1 MSTNY
6 NSSISTLSLGLCL
19 DAGNPRSYSGTG
31 TSWFDVS
38 GNGNTN
44 TLTNGPTYSATNGGS
59 FLFDGVN
66 DYDIGTNTSSLYTGD
81 MTAEAWIKLNATP
94 SDWVRIVGTG
104 GNGGNNRTF
113 GLWYGVE
120 RRLLWQRYGGSDP
133 AIYPTT
139 PTLDV
144 GSWYHVVVTTSGSS
158 HVLYLNGSS
167 IGTATAAG
175 PWAASNENITIGY
188 AGFHTYTNSNI
199 SIVRLYTT
207 GLSEAQVLQNFNAT
221 RGRYGI

>member
-1 MSTNY
+1 LAIGY
-6 NSSISTLSLGLCL
+6 NPSIATTGLGLCL
-19 DAGNPRSYSGTG
+19 DAGNLRSYPGSG

-38 GNGNTN
+38 GNNNTN
-44 TLTNGPTYSATNGGS
+44 TLVNGPTYSSTNGGS
-59 FLFDGVN
+59 MVFDGIN
-66 DYDIGTNTSSLYTGD
+66 DYANGTNTSSLYTGD
-81 MTAEAWIKLNATP
+81 MTAEAWIKVNATP

-104 GNGGNNRTF
+104 GNGATNRTF
-113 GLWYGVE
+113 GLWYSAE
-120 RRLLWQRYGGSDP
+120 RRLLWQRYGAADP
-133 AIYPTT
+133 SIYPTT

-144 GSWYHVVVTTSGSS
+144 SSWYHIVATTSGSS
-158 HVLYLNGSS
+158 HALYLNGTS

-175 PWAASNENITIGY
+175 PWAASGEAITVGF

-207 GLSEAQVLQNFNAT
+207 GLTAAQVLQNFNAT